1 MLPLGNIS
9 GAENV
14 KSATAWV
21 TLDIWREGRIARH
34 DGGQSLQSAALTVVC
49 GADSIACIGIIPEG
63 GAVAIITIALDCSI
77 ALVLVPGMERERNA
91 AKLCSVVAGDT
102 ASDKLGEIVSI
113 GHCIVPIHECLKLNA
128 M

>member
-9 GAENV
+9 GAQDV
-14 KSATAWV
+14 KGATARV

-34 DGGQSLQSAALTVVC
+34 DGSQSLQSAALAVVC
-49 GADSIACIGIIPEG
+49 GADSIACIGIIPKG
-63 GAVAIITIALDCSI
+63 RAVAIVTIALDCPI

-91 AKLCSVVAGDT
+91 AKLCSVFAGDT

-113 GHCIVPIHECLKLNA
+113 GHVFSPFHC
-128 M
+128 